1 VEHAHVPAAA
11 HVTLVIA
18 LASIVAGGIASI
30 AGFGIGSVLTPT
42 FSVLMPTNVAVA
54 AVSVPHLTG
63 TALRFWLLRAHVD
76 HRVVLSFG
84 ITSAAGGLTGALLHR
99 WVSGGALTIVF
110 GLVLLFVAIS
120 ELTGL
125 SRRMR
130 FRGPAA
136 WIAGAASGLLGGL
149 IGNQGG
155 IRSAALLGFDV
166 SKDVF
171 IGTATAIGL
180 IVDGA
185 RMPVYAFT
193 EGHQVLAVWPLV
205 LLATIGVAAGTLFGK
220 RLLDRVPERLF
231 RTVVALIIAALGIVM
246 LARGAMTATRG

>member
-1 VEHAHVPAAA
+1 MWFGAAVACVAAA
-11 HVTLVIA
+11 
-18 LASIVAGGIASI
+18 AGAVASI
-30 AGFGIGSVLTPT
+30 AGFGIGSLLTPT
-42 FSVLMPTNVAVA
+42 FGVLMPTNVAVA
-54 AVSVPHLTG
+54 AVSIPHLVG

-76 HRVVLSFG
+76 RRVVLSFG
-84 ITSAAGGLTGALLHR
+84 VTSAAGGLTGALLHR
-99 WVSGGALTIVF
+99 WVSGGVLTIVF

-130 FRGPAA
+130 FHGPAA
-136 WIAGAASGLLGGL
+136 WIAGAVSGLLGGL

-166 SKDVF
+166 RKDVF
-171 IGTATAIGL
+171 VATATAIGL

-193 EGHQVLAVWPLV
+193 EGPKVLGVWPLV
-205 LLATIGVAAGTLFGK
+205 LLATAGVVIGTLFGK
-220 RLLDRVPERLF
+220 RVLDRVPERVF
-231 RTVVALIIAALGIVM
+231 RTLVALLIGALGLAMATKGVI
-246 LARGAMTATRG
+246 LARVGQ